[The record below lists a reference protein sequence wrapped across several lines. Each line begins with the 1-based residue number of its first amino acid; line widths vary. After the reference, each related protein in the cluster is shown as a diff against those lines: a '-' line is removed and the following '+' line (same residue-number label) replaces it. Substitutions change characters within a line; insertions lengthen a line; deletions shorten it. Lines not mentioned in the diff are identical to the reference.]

1 MVTETVQHRRTH
13 RWAGSRAAWIVL
25 GLMAAVALALGA
37 ARSSGARTPEER
49 IDAIAKT
56 LKCPV
61 CPGESLYESRN
72 NVSLNLKAE
81 IARQV
86 RAGQTDD
93 EIRAAIVDRYGDS
106 VLLVPRADG
115 VDALVWVLPVVL
127 LVVSAV
133 GLVLV
138 FRRWRREGSA
148 GPPTD
153 ADRALVTEALAAQG
167 ATADPGR
174 ASPAP
179 EAT

>member
-1 MVTETVQHRRTH
+1 MSETRRRGRSQ
-13 RWAGSRAAWIVL
+13 RWAGSRVAWIVL
-25 GLMAAVALALGA
+25 GVVAVVALAFGA
-37 ARSSGARTPEER
+37 ARSSEARTPEER
-49 IDAIAKT
+49 IDAISRT

-93 EIRAAIVDRYGDS
+93 EIRAAIVARYGDS
-106 VLLVPRADG
+106 VLLVPRAEG

-127 LVVSAV
+127 LVVSVV

-138 FRRWRREGSA
+138 FRRWRREGA
-148 GPPTD
+148 TAPPTD
-153 ADRALVTEALAAQG
+153 ADRALVAEALAGQR
-167 ATADPGR
+167 TAGEPSR
-174 ASPAP
+174 AAAGP
-179 EAT
+179 EQI

>member
-1 MVTETVQHRRTH
+1 VTTATVAETSPPRRAR
-13 RWAGSRAAWIVL
+13 RWAGSRAAWLVL
-25 GLMAAVALALGA
+25 AVVAAVALAIGA

-81 IARQV
+81 IAREV

-93 EIRAAIVDRYGDS
+93 EIRAAIVARYGDS
-106 VLLVPRADG
+106 VLLVPRAEG
-115 VDALVWVLPVVL
+115 VDALVWVLPVAL
-127 LVVSAV
+127 LVVCVAA
-133 GLVLV
+133 LVVV
-138 FRRWRREGSA
+138 FRRWRREGST

-153 ADRALVTEALAAQG
+153 ADRALVAEALAGQA
-167 ATADPGR
+167 ATGD
-174 ASPAP
+174 AP
-179 EAT
+179 VAETT

>member
-1 MVTETVQHRRTH
+1 VSETSQRRRAH

-25 GLMAAVALALGA
+25 GVATAIALAIGA
-37 ARSSGARTPEER
+37 ARSSEARTPEER

-81 IARQV
+81 IAREV

-93 EIRAAIVDRYGDS
+93 EIRAAIVARYGDS
-106 VLLVPRADG
+106 VLLVPRAEG
-115 VDALVWVLPVVL
+115 VDSLVWVLPVVL
-127 LVVSAV
+127 LVVSVAA
-133 GLVLV
+133 LVVV
-138 FRRWRREGSA
+138 FRRWRRQGST

-153 ADRALVTEALAAQG
+153 ADRELVARALAGQR
-167 ATADPGR
+167 ATGDEPVA
-174 ASPAP
+174 

>member
-1 MVTETVQHRRTH
+1 
-13 RWAGSRAAWIVL
+13 VL
-25 GLMAAVALALGA
+25 GVVALVALAVGA
-37 ARSSGARTPEER
+37 ARSSGASTPEER

-93 EIRAAIVDRYGDS
+93 EIRAGIVVRYGDS

-138 FRRWRREGSA
+138 FRRWRREGST

-153 ADRALVTEALAAQG
+153 ADRALVAEALVGQ
-167 ATADPGR
+167 R
-174 ASPAP
+174 ASGG
-179 EAT
+179 